1 MRIGLRSRRRV
12 DRHRRTQVSEA
23 RHRDHAHAESC
34 ERPGE
39 GHALVVAAAASVHH
53 EQRKPCACLLVFDWT
68 AARGQQHPARC
79 CVRLGKRQVAVEPPA
94 DQRRRA
100 NQQALRDALAP
111 FIAKAR
117 STGRRA
123 SAAPR
128 SRSASAPTGET
139 AAVRAWAQRNGYEV
153 GDRGRIPA
161 EIRAAY
167 TAAQG

>member
-1 MRIGLRSRRRV
+1 MKRITTELV
-12 DRHRRTQVSEA
+12 DDLDGTIIG
-23 RHRDHAHAESC
+23 
-34 ERPGE
+34 PGE
-39 GHALVVAAAASVHH
+39 GGTVTFAFDGASY
-53 EQRKPCACLLVFDWT
+53 EID
-68 AARGQQHPARC
+68 
-79 CVRLGKRQVAVEPPA
+79 LGRASRQS
-94 DQRRRA
+94 
-100 NQQALRDALAP
+100 LRDALSP

-128 SRSASAPTGET
+128 ARSASTASGDT
-139 AAVRAWAQRNGYEV
+139 AAVRAWAQRNGLEV